1 MAAPSTGR
9 GLVRRVASAS
19 AAGTM
24 AGIRDKKRG
33 ILSRSAPLEG
43 GNGALLFQRFHR
55 GKQRLESLLFASCG
69 RAEAAGPGQARIA
82 LSRSRLAGI
91 EADHRG
97 QQQRIGQAMGR

>member
-33 ILSRSAPLEG
+33 YFFLQRALEG

-55 GKQRLESLLFASCG
+55 GKQRPESFLFASFG
-69 RAEAAGPGQARIA
+69 RAEAAGPGERA
-82 LSRSRLAGI
+82 
-91 EADHRG
+91 
-97 QQQRIGQAMGR
+97 

>member
-24 AGIRDKKRG
+24 AGIRDKKGDTFPAAR
-33 ILSRSAPLEG
+33 PEG

-55 GKQRLESLLFASCG
+55 GKQRLESLLFASFG
-69 RAEAAGPGQARIA
+69 RAEAAGPGQACIA